1 MKMSAEFEGQ
11 IGIVTGAAR
20 GLGFA
25 TAELMAQR
33 GAKVILVDIDVAGVE
48 KAAAVLQNA
57 GHAAH
62 AVALDLSNED
72 EHPRL
77 HAAIQEFGAGRVDVL
92 VNNAGGWRYSTSR
105 EISMSEWEW
114 IFKTNVT
121 STFLTTR
128 AVMDIMVKQKSG
140 RIVNVASGA
149 AHKPSTIMPHY
160 AAAKASVISL
170 TRSFAAELAP
180 SQVLVNAVSPGPV
193 NTEALQQAGVAAE
206 RAKLVPLGRVG
217 EPTDIAEVILFL
229 GSTRNRFVVGQSI
242 VVNGGMF
249 ML

>member
-1 MKMSAEFEGQ
+1 MSDEFKGQ
-11 IGIVTGAAR
+11 IGIVTGAAG

-33 GAKVILVDIDVAGVE
+33 GAKVLLVDIDKTAVENSAMKLRDAGFSAQSV
-48 KAAAVLQNA
+48 V
-57 GHAAH
+57 
-62 AVALDLSNED
+62 LDLTNEEELPILRD
-72 EHPRL
+72 
-77 HAAIQEFGAGRVDVL
+77 AIQDFGGGRVDVL
-92 VNNAGGWRYSTSR
+92 VNNAGGWRYSTAR

-114 IFKTNVT
+114 IFRTNVT
-121 STFLTTR
+121 SMFLTTR
-128 AVMDIMVKQKSG
+128 IVMDIMVAQRSG

-149 AHKPSTIMPHY
+149 AHRPQTIMPHY
-160 AAAKASVISL
+160 AAAKASVVSL

-193 NTEALQQAGVAAE
+193 NTEALQQYGVAAD
-206 RAKLVPLGRVG
+206 RAKAVPLGRIG
-217 EPTDIAEVILFL
+217 EPSDIAEVILFL

>member
-1 MKMSAEFEGQ
+1 MSDEFKGQ

-33 GAKVILVDIDVAGVE
+33 GAKVMLVDIDKSAVEGAAMKLREAGLS
-48 KAAAVLQNA
+48 AQAV
-57 GHAAH
+57 
-62 AVALDLSNED
+62 VLDLSNEEELPILRD
-72 EHPRL
+72 
-77 HAAIQEFGAGRVDVL
+77 AIQDFGGGRVDVL
-92 VNNAGGWRYSTSR
+92 INNAGGWRYSRAR

-114 IFKTNVT
+114 IFRANVT
-121 STFLTTR
+121 SMFITTR
-128 AVMDIMVKQKSG
+128 TVMDIMVEQKSG
-140 RIVNVASGA
+140 RIVNVASAA
-149 AHKPSTIMPHY
+149 AHRAQTIMPHY
-160 AAAKASVISL
+160 AAAKASVVSL

-193 NTEALQQAGVAAE
+193 NTEALRQAGVQEE
-206 RAKLVPLGRVG
+206 RAKAVPLGHIA
-217 EPTDIAEVILFL
+217 EPADIAEVILFL

-249 ML
+249 MV